1 MNVLQN
7 NQDAV
12 NATLLVTV
20 TPEDY
25 NPAVEKAIKD
35 YRRKANMPGF
45 RPGTVPVSLIKKRF
59 GDSFLAEEVNKLI
72 SEALYKHIT
81 DNKIE
86 ILGEP
91 LPTVGY
97 QAPELIEGN
106 EFAFSFD
113 IAIAPDVTV
122 ELSKKNKLNY
132 YTIDVDKKMIDQ
144 QTASYRGRFGKY
156 VKAEATED
164 KDVIKGDLLEL
175 DEKGNVKEGGIV
187 VENAM
192 VSPTYMKN
200 AAEQKKCAG
209 KKIGESFDF
218 NPSKAFD
225 GNEVELASL
234 LKIEKEAAKNFK
246 SDVKFTIKEI
256 TRFAQAEMD
265 QEFFDN
271 CFGKDAVK
279 SVDEFEARIK
289 ADLQKQFVADS
300 DIKFILDM
308 RSLIIESLKDVKFPE
323 DFLKRWLK
331 EANKD
336 MTDEK
341 IESEFSKMLDDLKWQ
356 LFKDKTAK
364 DAGVKIE
371 KADIEAVA
379 KKQAAAQFA
388 QYGMLSVPDDILAN
402 YVKEML
408 ENKDGR
414 KAATERAFENKVME
428 ILKEKVTMTDK
439 TVSFEDFNKFFQN

>member
-7 NQDAV
+7 NADAV

-25 NPAVEKAIKD
+25 NPAVEKAIKE
-35 YRRKANMPGF
+35 YRKKANMPGF

-113 IAIAPDVTV
+113 IAIAPEVAV
-122 ELSKKNKLNY
+122 ELTKKNKLNY
-132 YTIDVDKKMIDQ
+132 YTIDVDKKMIEQ

-156 VKAEATED
+156 VKAEATEE

-175 DEKGNVKEGGIV
+175 DDKGNVKEGGIG

-200 AAEQKKCAG
+200 AAEQKKCQG
-209 KKIGESFDF
+209 KKVGESFDF

-234 LKIEKEAAKNFK
+234 LKIEKEAAKEFK

-271 CFGKDAVK
+271 CFGKDEVK
-279 SVDEFEARIK
+279 SAEEFEARIK

-308 RSLIIESLKDVKFPE
+308 RALIIEELKGVKFPE
-323 DFLKRWLK
+323 AFLKRWLK
-331 EANKD
+331 ETNKD

-364 DAGVKIE
+364 DADVKIE
-371 KADIEAVA
+371 KDDIEAVA

-408 ENKDGR
+408 ANKDGR
-414 KAATERAFENKVME
+414 KAATERAFENKVMDV
-428 ILKEKVTMTDK
+428 LKEKVTMTEK
-439 TVSFEDFNKFFQN
+439 SVSFDEFNKFFQA

>member
-7 NQDAV
+7 NQDSV

-20 TPEDY
+20 TPADY

-35 YRRKANMPGF
+35 YRKKANMPGF
-45 RPGTVPVSLIKKRF
+45 RPGTVPTSLIKKRF

-97 QAPELIEGN
+97 QTPELIEGN

-113 IAIAPDVTV
+113 IAIAPEVAV
-122 ELSKKNKLNY
+122 ELSKSNKLTY
-132 YTIDVDKKMIDQ
+132 YTINVDKKMIDQ

-156 VKAEATED
+156 VKAEATEE
-164 KDVIKGDLLEL
+164 KDVIKGELFEL
-175 DEKGNVKEGGIV
+175 DDKGNVKEGGIAI
-187 VENAM
+187 ENAM
-192 VSPTYMKN
+192 ISPTYMKN
-200 AAEQKKCAG
+200 SADTKKCIG
-209 KKIGESFDF
+209 KKIGESFEF
-218 NPSKAFD
+218 NPFKAFE

-234 LKIEKEAAKNFK
+234 LKIEKEAAKSFK
-246 SDVKFTIKEI
+246 SDVKFTVKEI

-271 CFGKDAVK
+271 CFGKDEVK
-279 SVDEFEARIK
+279 SAEEFEARIK

-308 RSLIIESLKDVKFPE
+308 RSLIIEKLKDVKFPE

-331 EANKD
+331 EANKE

-341 IESEFSKMLDDLKWQ
+341 INSEFSKMLDDLKWQ
-356 LFKDKTAK
+356 LFKDKSAK
-364 DAGVKIE
+364 EAVIKIE

-428 ILKEKVTMTDK
+428 VLKEKVTTTEK
-439 TVSFEDFNKFFQN
+439 SVSFEEFNKFFQA

>member
-20 TPEDY
+20 TPADY

-35 YRRKANMPGF
+35 YRKKAQMPGF
-45 RPGTVPVSLIKKRF
+45 RPGTVPASLIKKRF
-59 GDSFLAEEVNKLI
+59 GTSFLAEEVNKLI

-81 DNKIE
+81 DNKID

-97 QAPELIEGN
+97 QTPELIEGN

-113 IAIAPDVTV
+113 IAIAPALDL
-122 ELSKKNKLNY
+122 ELTKKDKLTY
-132 YTIDVDKKMIDQ
+132 YKIDVDKKMIDQ

-156 VKAEATED
+156 VKAEKTED
-164 KDVIKGDLLEL
+164 KDVIKGNLVEL
-175 DEKGNVKEGGIV
+175 DEKGNVKEGGV
-187 VENAM
+187 SVEDAM
-192 VSPTYMKN
+192 VSPTYMRN
-200 AAEQKKCAG
+200 ADEQKKCAG

-218 NPSKAFD
+218 NPAKAFD
-225 GNEVELASL
+225 SSEVELASL

-246 SDVKFTIKEI
+246 SDVRFTIKEI
-256 TRFAQAEMD
+256 TRYEQAEMN

-279 SVDEFEARIK
+279 SAEEFEARIK
-289 ADLQKQFVADS
+289 ADLEKQFVSDS

-308 RSLIIESLKDVKFPE
+308 KALVIKGLKNVKFPE

-331 EANKD
+331 ETNKD

-341 IESEFSKMLDDLKWQ
+341 IAAEFSKLLDDLKWQ
-356 LFKDKTAK
+356 LYTDKTAK
-364 DAGVKIE
+364 AANVKVE
-371 KADIEAVA
+371 EADVKAVA
-379 KKQAAAQFA
+379 KRQALAQFA
-388 QYGMLSVPDDILAN
+388 QYGMLSVPDDIIDN

-408 ENKDGR
+408 ANKDG
-414 KAATERAFENKVME
+414 KKTATERAFENKVMDV
-428 ILKEKVTMTDK
+428 LKEKVTISDK
-439 TVSFEDFNKFFQN
+439 TVSFEEFNKFFS